1 MSEPATILIVPVIFS
16 LELGAVVL
24 RDVSIAVR
32 LNNSIEGI
40 TSLQLASSNPG
51 TFMNIQYH
59 FFYDCF
65 NRFDTKIFIIIFI
78 VICCCFVFFKDFGIL
93 T

>member
-1 MSEPATILIVPVIFS
+1 MSQPATILIVPVIFS

-40 TSLQLASSNPG
+40 NSLQLASSNPG

-59 FFYDCF
+59 FL
-65 NRFDTKIFIIIFI
+65 I
-78 VICCCFVFFKDFGIL
+78 V
-93 T
+93 